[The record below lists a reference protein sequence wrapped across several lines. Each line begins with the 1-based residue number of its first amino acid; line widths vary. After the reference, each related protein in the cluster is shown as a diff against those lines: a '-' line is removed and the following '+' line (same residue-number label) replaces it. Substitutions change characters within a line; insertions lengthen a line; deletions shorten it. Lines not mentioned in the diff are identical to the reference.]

1 MKLYELRNLIKE
13 EIKRVLKEGSIK
25 DILTTFQEALESNN
39 IPSDNADITTSS
51 TGSNYLILK
60 GMKMKPDQMKKV
72 AEAFNQN
79 SEDVQIH
86 DHKLK
91 GNNTVFT
98 ILIGSTDY

>member
-51 TGSNYLILK
+51 TNYLILK
-60 GMKMKPDQMKKV
+60 GMKLKPDQMKKV
-72 AEAFNQN
+72 ADTFNQN
-79 SEDVQIH
+79 SDDVQIH